1 MGIQQRKEREKD
13 RRRQQIMIAARRV
26 IIEKGYGRATMEDIA
41 KEAELSAGT
50 LYIYF
55 KSKEELYASLSIR
68 ILQYLLIRLEH
79 ISKEA
84 NTSSDERLESLK
96 NALLDVYD
104 FDAPVLI
111 NMFSLQS
118 SETLHHISLEL
129 LAEIKGL
136 ARNILSK
143 IVGILKE
150 GMKEDAITNYH
161 PIAVADIL
169 WGIFSGVILREET
182 KKVVNGSE
190 DLVRT
195 NFELAF
201 EIFIRGLQS
210 PKYDRVQK

>member
-50 LYIYF
+50 LYLYF
-55 KSKEELYASLSIR
+55 KNKEELYASLSIR

-79 ISKEA
+79 INKEA
-84 NTSSDERLESLK
+84 NSSSDERLESLK

-118 SETLHHISLEL
+118 SEILHHISLEL
-129 LAEIKGL
+129 LAEIKDL
-136 ARNILSK
+136 ARKNLSK
-143 IVGILKE
+143 IVGILKK
-150 GMKEDAITNYH
+150 GMNEDAITNYH
-161 PIAVADIL
+161 PIALADIL

-182 KKVVNGSE
+182 KKVLNDSE

-195 NFELAF
+195 NFGLAF